1 MRRLGSR
8 PCIVIWGFNNEV
20 EQSLEWYQETR
31 DNHDRFIIDYAAV
44 FFWTMR
50 KLIQAELPHTL
61 FLDGSPSNGVL
72 TSDPLT
78 KRYVGTTMPIGHV
91 LLSCCFSGM
100 EPIYLLL
107 LY

>member
-8 PCIVIWGFNNEV
+8 ACVVLWGFNNEV
-20 EQSLEWYQETR
+20 EQSLEWYKETR

-72 TSDPLT
+72 DTDPLT
-78 KRYVGTTMPIGHV
+78 KRCVLGSEICQKYVRIMW
-91 LLSCCFSGM
+91 
-100 EPIYLLL
+100 
-107 LY
+107 